1 MPEVVA
7 ALEALNLALTTAQAL
22 MLAAQQIGT
31 MIGTAEAE
39 GRDLTDAEVGQVIA
53 ARKQAEAALQ
63 AHLAA

>member
-22 MLAAQQIGT
+22 MLAAQQIGA